1 MEVKLLFLVALLHL
15 VSNSYASVSLT
26 VNGLAATLKND
37 YVELNFNAQA
47 TISTAKVLGTNLAA
61 SGVKTFYLDWNSGK
75 NYFFVSILNFYSTV
89 GIVCELSKKQ
99 QSN

>member
-1 MEVKLLFLVALLHL
+1 MVVKLLFLVALLHL
-15 VSNSYASVSLT
+15 VSYSFASVSLT

-37 YVELNFNAQA
+37 YVELDFNAQA

-75 NYFFVSILNFYSTV
+75 NFI
-89 GIVCELSKKQ
+89 KKQ
-99 QSN
+99 FWWFTLR